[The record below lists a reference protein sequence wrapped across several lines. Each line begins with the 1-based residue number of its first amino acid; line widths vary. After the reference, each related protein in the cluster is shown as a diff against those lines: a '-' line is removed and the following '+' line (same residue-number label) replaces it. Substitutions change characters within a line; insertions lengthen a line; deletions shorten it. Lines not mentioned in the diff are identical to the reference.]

1 MPSLALNDTF
11 VDDGAA
17 IEDGVLVD
25 DDASVNLDAD
35 AAAKDGAAS
44 IKAKKK
50 NAKKKKPDDVSDDTM
65 NMMKDF
71 GSMNLDGKRRSSRL
85 HVKRN

>member
-44 IKAKKK
+44 MK
-50 NAKKKKPDDVSDDTM
+50 AKKKKPDDVSDDTM